1 MRDAFPDARFRIV
14 NEIAEGDTVVVH
26 YEMTGTQEKEFL
38 GIPPSGNQ
46 VTFDGVDIIRVV
58 DGRARSTG
66 VGTAPGSSWS
76 AARRRRSRI
85 RTA

>member
-58 DGRARSTG
+58 DGTCTEHWG
-66 VGTAPGSSWS
+66 WDSSWQLMVGGPPP
-76 AARRRRSRI
+76 A
-85 RTA
+85 